1 MVGEEIAQ
9 EVFLRL
15 AGRYDEVENPDAYL
29 RTAVVNAARS
39 WHRSAARRSA
49 RGHLAVVGEGD
60 EVLVVDELLESLA
73 RLPYEQR
80 AVLVLRYWA
89 DGDEASIAAA
99 LGCRPVTVRTRARRG
114 LAVLRRALEE
124 ERFA

>member
-1 MVGEEIAQ
+1 MESIVRPSAMIADDTPFDGFYRSAWRDAARWAAALTGEAQAGEEIAQ

-15 AGRYDEVENPDAYL
+15 AGRYDELENPAAYL

-49 RGHLAVVGEGD
+49 REHLAVVGEGD

-73 RLPYEQR
+73 RLRYEQR
-80 AVLVLRYWA
+80 AVLV
-89 DGDEASIAAA
+89 
-99 LGCRPVTVRTRARRG
+99 
-114 LAVLRRALEE
+114 
-124 ERFA
+124 

>member
-1 MVGEEIAQ
+1 
-9 EVFLRL
+9 VFLRL
-15 AGRYDEVENPDAYL
+15 AGRYDELENPAAYL

-49 RGHLAVVGEGD
+49 REHLAVVGEGD

-89 DGDEASIAAA
+89 DWDEASIAAA
-99 LGCRPVTVRTRARRG
+99 LGCRPVTVRTRAKRG

-124 ERFA
+124 ERFARSTRT